1 MAENRGKQF
10 EGVIREALEK
20 VDDVMVV
27 RLPDP
32 TNGYLGIRNIAD
44 FIVYQYPFIYFI
56 ECKSVHGNTF
66 PLSNLTD
73 NQYKGMVEKS
83 KIPGVICGV
92 IIWWVD
98 KDITKYFPIE
108 YIYSLKTENIKSI
121 KYDDTWGYDV
131 EGKKKKVFFD
141 YDMEEL
147 LNMLANNE
155 RGWDC

>member
-73 NQYKGMVEKS
+73 NQYKGMVEKTQL
-83 KIPGVICGV
+83 VV
-92 IIWWVD
+92 EF
-98 KDITKYFPIE
+98 YF
-108 YIYSLKTENIKSI
+108 
-121 KYDDTWGYDV
+121 GQ
-131 EGKKKKVFFD
+131 
-141 YDMEEL
+141 L
-147 LNMLANNE
+147 LFRL
-155 RGWDC
+155 RGTL